1 MRLYFLLV
9 FVFVFGSIKA
19 QNISTSTIYG
29 MDNKIPK
36 TYKIGQIKVEGA
48 ITEPLAVVVR
58 SGLAQGDNIKI
69 PGEQLGNAIK
79 KLWDTGLF
87 TDVQILIDEVRGDQL
102 FLVIKVEQTPKINEF
117 VFIGIKKSEKKELKE
132 LLASFVG
139 ARVSNNTDFTI
150 KKIVQNYFEDKS
162 RSTTKIEL
170 FTTPDTL
177 DRNAVKMNVQI
188 DKGPKIRVKIIEF
201 ENNYALPDSRIRKSL
216 KETKQRGIK
225 NVFFGG
231 KYNAKTFQN
240 EKLNIEKEYRNN
252 GFKDARLVSDSVYF
266 VNEKRVGI
274 RLKVEEGNRYYYRNI
289 EFDGNTKYTDEQLKR
304 ILGIAPGDIYKEEQ
318 LMRKLMM
325 DPQGGDVSSLYL
337 DDGYLFFNVQ
347 TEEKTVRNDSV
358 DLVIKIFEG
367 KQARI
372 GKIIVNGNTKTSDHV
387 IIRELYTK
395 PGELFKRSDIIR
407 SQNELNNLKYF
418 SPEKMQVIPKPNP
431 TDGTV
436 DIEYIVQEQPSD
448 QFELQG
454 GYGAGFVVGTLG
466 LNFTNFSSRKLFKP
480 GGWQP
485 IPSGDG
491 QTLSL
496 RAQSSGRFFQSYNFT
511 FVEPWAGGKR
521 PQALSFSVF
530 HTRLRSFRTDGY
542 QNITGASIGLGN
554 RLKWPDNYFRSNI
567 SFGYQ
572 LYDVNNFTGLS
583 KLKPGQYNNLNI
595 KLSLSRS
602 SIDQPIYPRSGVE
615 MTMTAQFTAP
625 VVSLN
630 NTREQL
636 EIIGKSGD
644 FTWIE
649 YHKYKFHLGWYNN
662 LIEKLVLY
670 TKVNF
675 GVMSSY
681 SAALGVSPF
690 ERFYMGGSGLMGFNI
705 DGREIIPLRGYQE
718 AQQTNVVYDGDG
730 VNGGIAA
737 VKYTMELRYPI
748 SLQPSATV
756 FALTFFEAGNTFSAL
771 RNYDPFNV
779 RRTVGAG
786 VRLFLPMIGMLGF
799 DYGFPFNP
807 ANQNVSP
814 ELFKSFPGQFTF
826 TFGGNLSGW

>member
-1 MRLYFLLV
+1 MKIYFSLILALFIGV
-9 FVFVFGSIKA
+9 VDA
-19 QNISTSTIYG
+19 QDISTTKIYG
-29 MDNKIPK
+29 MDNKVPK
-36 TYKIGQIKVEGA
+36 TYKIEKIKVEGA
-48 ITEPLAVVVR
+48 ITEPLAVIVR
-58 SGLAQGDNIKI
+58 SGLAQGDKIKI

-87 TDVQILIDEVRGDQL
+87 SDVQILIDEIRDDQL
-102 FLVIKVEQTPKINEF
+102 FLIIKVEQTPKISEF
-117 VFIGIKKSEKKELKE
+117 VFIGIKKTEKKELKE
-132 LLASFVG
+132 LLASLVG
-139 ARVSNNTDFTI
+139 ARVSKNTDFTI
-150 KKIVQNYFEDKS
+150 KKIVENYYSDKS
-162 RSTTKIEL
+162 RATTKTDL
-170 FTTPDTL
+170 FTTKDTL
-177 DRNAVKMNVQI
+177 DRNAVIMNVQI
-188 DKGPKIRVKIIEF
+188 ERGPKIRVNVIEI

-216 KETKQRGIK
+216 KETKQRGFK
-225 NVFFGG
+225 NVFVGG
-231 KYNAKTFQN
+231 KFNRKTFDN
-240 EKLNIEKEYRNN
+240 EKNNIESEYRNN
-252 GFKDARLVSDSVYF
+252 GFKDARLISDSVYF
-266 VNEKRVGI
+266 INEKRVGI
-274 RLKVEEGNRYYYRNI
+274 RLKVEEGNRYYYRTI
-289 EFDGNTKYTDEQLKR
+289 DFDGNTKYTDEQLKR
-304 ILGIAPGDIYKEEQ
+304 ILGISEGDIYKEEQ

-347 TEEKTVRNDSV
+347 TEEKTIKNDSV
-358 DLVIKIFEG
+358 DLLIKIFEG

-418 SPEKMQVIPKPNP
+418 NPEKMQVLPKPNP

-466 LNFTNFSSRKLFKP
+466 LNFTNFSSRKLFKKD
-480 GGWQP
+480 GWAP

-567 SFGYQ
+567 SLGYQ
-572 LYDVNNFTGLS
+572 LYDVNNFPGLS
-583 KLKPGQYNNLNI
+583 LNAGRYNNANI

-615 MTMTAQFTAP
+615 MTLTAQFTAP
-625 VVSLN
+625 IVTLN
-630 NTREQL
+630 NTKEQL
-636 EIIGKSGD
+636 EIIGKSGEYN
-644 FTWIE
+644 WIE

-662 LIEKLVLY
+662 LIDKLVLFS
-670 TKVNF
+670 KVNF

-705 DGREIIPLRGYQE
+705 DGREIIPLRGFQE

-730 VNGGIAA
+730 LNGGIAA

-756 FALTFFEAGNTFSAL
+756 FALTFFEAGNTFSTL

-779 RRTVGAG
+779 RRTLGAG

-807 ANQNVSP
+807 ANQTVAP